1 MEQNDFE
8 NIAAAIRAKVL
19 GVARRYGLSEEEA
32 EDTAQD
38 TMLKLWAMRD
48 ELDRYRSV
56 EALAVSI
63 AAHLSVSVLRRQ
75 RPVTLDGRS
84 LITDGSPGPDTRL
97 EMAENEQWL
106 SRKLARLPSSEYQVL
121 HLRQV
126 ECKTNGEIA
135 AIMGIAVS
143 SVATLLC
150 RARQRL
156 LEDIRKRKIINGR
169 HL

>member
-19 GVARRYGLSEEEA
+19 GVARHYGLSEEEA
-32 EDTAQD
+32 EDAAQD

-63 AAHLSVSVLRRQ
+63 AAHLSVSALRRQ
-75 RPVTLDGRS
+75 RPVTLDGRP

-97 EMAENEQWL
+97 EMAENET
-106 SRKLARLPSSEYQVL
+106 SS
-121 HLRQV
+121 
-126 ECKTNGEIA
+126 G
-135 AIMGIAVS
+135 
-143 SVATLLC
+143 
-150 RARQRL
+150 
-156 LEDIRKRKIINGR
+156 
-169 HL
+169 